1 MRAWDN
7 AFIYGLIK
15 TASKSGT
22 DMVSGI
28 SNGVKYRIM
37 FRHDI
42 SPTGR
47 IVVEHNRGD
56 IYAKTSGTADKFSKV
71 GYVAAGE
78 VYLM

>member
-22 DMVSGI
+22 DIVSGI
-28 SNGVKYRIM
+28 NNGVKYRIM

-47 IVVEHNRGD
+47 IITQHRQGD
-56 IYAKTSGTADKFSKV
+56 IYAKTSGTADSFQKV
-71 GYVAAGE
+71 GYVAEGS

>member
-1 MRAWDN
+1 MRTWDN
-7 AFIYGLIK
+7 EFIRGLIK
-15 TASKSGT
+15 SASKSGT

-28 SNGVKYRIM
+28 NNGVKYRIM

-47 IVVEHNRGD
+47 IVTKHNQGD
-56 IYAKTSGTADKFSKV
+56 IYAKTSGTDDKFRKV

-78 VYLM
+78 VFLI